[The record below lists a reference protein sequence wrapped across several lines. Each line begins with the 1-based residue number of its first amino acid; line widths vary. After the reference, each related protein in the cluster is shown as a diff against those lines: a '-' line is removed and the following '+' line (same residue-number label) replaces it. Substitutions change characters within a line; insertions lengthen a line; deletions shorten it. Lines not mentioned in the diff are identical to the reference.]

1 MKKKLRKTA
10 IAFFVGAS
18 IASSLSL
25 LKVGKENIVGFTAVV
40 LGAGLMIA
48 LKDEDDL
55 NKKSRDYE
63 YFFNRA
69 QDEFEVANY
78 EEAILDYNKALKLSP
93 TEICLVYSMRG
104 NAKRNL
110 GDIDGAISDQ
120 NKALGFDPLYIDGYF
135 NRSSAK
141 LKKGDFTGAIDD
153 QNKALDFDP
162 LYADGYFNRSSAK
175 FNMGDFAGAIDDY
188 SQVLRIN
195 PMDSDAYFNRANIK
209 KEIGDLNGACE
220 DWIKAVDLRDKEAAK
235 LLKENCE

>member
-1 MKKKLRKTA
+1 MAWLASMKGMHISAGRVKMKKKLHKTA

-25 LKVGKENIVGFTAVV
+25 LKVSKENIVGFTAVV
-40 LGAGLMIA
+40 VGAGLMIA
-48 LKDEDDL
+48 LKDKDDL

-69 QDEFEVANY
+69 QDKFEVANY

-110 GDIDGAISDQ
+110 GDLDGAISDQ

-141 LKKGDFTGAIDD
+141 LKKGDFI
-153 QNKALDFDP
+153 
-162 LYADGYFNRSSAK
+162 
-175 FNMGDFAGAIDDY
+175 GAIDDY
-188 SQVLRIN
+188 TKVIQIHPN
-195 PMDSDAYFNRANIK
+195 DSDAFFNRAYVKNK
-209 KEIGDLNGACE
+209 VGDMKGACE
-220 DWIKAVDLRDKEAAK
+220 DWKKAADLGDEEAGK
-235 LLKENCE
+235 LIKENCE